1 MLLKAVVDDVGHIT
15 KGRLYETTG
24 LVNVNHEAFVI
35 VFTDD
40 RRWTA
45 VHIEFFEPAI
55 ERSE

>member
-1 MLLKAVVDDVGHIT
+1 VLLKAIVDDVGHVT
-15 KGRLYETTG
+15 KGKLYETVG
-24 LVNVNHEAFVI
+24 LINMSHAAFVI